1 MQTWPRDSCLL
12 VHGYSN
18 VRFLVKI
25 IEWVKSFSEEPGTSD
40 LTMQKIVFTL
50 TFYDDLIFVTFTH
63 IYMYLE
69 YLLVINIYTRDIF
82 VFNKL
87 LTSWSKTCIHRLCLE
102 KSVQTPTEDS
112 RFNLNNLLLEEYC
125 VESLL
130 EIT

>member
-1 MQTWPRDSCLL
+1 
-12 VHGYSN
+12 
-18 VRFLVKI
+18 
-25 IEWVKSFSEEPGTSD
+25 
-40 LTMQKIVFTL
+40 MQKIVFTL

-87 LTSWSKTCIHRLCLE
+87 LTSWSKTCLQRLCLE

-112 RFNLNNLLLEEYC
+112 QFNLNNLLPEEYC

>member
-1 MQTWPRDSCLL
+1 M
-12 VHGYSN
+12 
-18 VRFLVKI
+18 
-25 IEWVKSFSEEPGTSD
+25 KSFSEEPGTND

-87 LTSWSKTCIHRLCLE
+87 LTSWSKPLFR
-102 KSVQTPTEDS
+102 KRVQTPTEDS
-112 RFNLNNLLLEEYC
+112 QFNMNNLLLEEYC